1 MEAPGPISTPNSITE
16 NNSIN
21 ENNDTQ
27 SLIGSTEFK
36 FTFNN
41 KPFIITIGMSSNRK
55 FLVIQSKEEGN
66 ITYLYE
72 NKMSLEE
79 LMKFDK
85 IFRTCDDTEDSLNS
99 MIVIFKGENNKIKEI
114 INNKLVI
121 SINIRQLDGT
131 FKTKDL
137 ELFKKDQN
145 KDVIIENLYNQ
156 VSVLKANNSNILNEI
171 NKIRNENNSLKEN
184 VNSLMNWKNE
194 MEKEIKKLMKQI
206 NTYELKLYKIN
217 SNIITEKKHYDFIIE
232 RLKKVNPNYESIKI
246 SLNLIYR
253 ATQDG
258 DRAEDFH
265 FKCDKFKNTLTVVK
279 TEKGLKFGGFTSESW
294 EGSGDKKDKNAF
306 CFSLD
311 KMKIY
316 NSVKG
321 KSAIFASPHSGP
333 AFENCIFEIK
343 DKCFENGGACSDDSQ
358 NFFDNQEKQNEI
370 NDGDEQFYVNDVEVF
385 SVSFY

>member
-1 MEAPGPISTPNSITE
+1 MDAPVPISTPKPLKE
-16 NNSIN
+16 NNIIN
-21 ENNDTQ
+21 DNNDSQT
-27 SLIGSTEFK
+27 LIKSTEFK
-36 FTFNN
+36 FSFNN
-41 KPFIITIGMSSNRK
+41 KSFIITISLSSNK
-55 FLVIQSKEEGN
+55 QFIVIQSKEEGN
-66 ITYLYE
+66 MTYLYE
-72 NKMSLEE
+72 NRMSLEE

-85 IFRTCDDTEDSLNS
+85 VFRTCDDIEDSLNS

-114 INNKLVI
+114 IINKLII

-137 ELFKKDQN
+137 ELLKKTQN
-145 KDVIIENLYNQ
+145 KDVIIENLCNQ
-156 VSVLKANNSNILNEI
+156 ISVFKTNNSNLLNEI
-171 NKIRNENNSLKEN
+171 NKIREENNSLKEN

-194 MEKEIKKLMKQI
+194 IAEEINKLMKQI
-206 NTYELKLYKIN
+206 NTYELKLFKIN
-217 SNIITEKKHYDFIIE
+217 SNIITEQKHYDFIVQ
-232 RLKKVNPNYESIKI
+232 RLKKVNQNYESIKI
-246 SLNLIYR
+246 SLSLIYR

-316 NSVKG
+316 NSIKG

-385 SVSFY
+385 SVSFN